1 MSIYK
6 GNKKVVALYKGA
18 TPIIRRYKGTQLIY
32 DATPSDEPINDTLSF
47 AWSGTSSS
55 QTFKINTKIYTAS
68 TNPYSATLTE
78 LGVDKFTNANTM
90 FYNKR
95 AITAVTSIPDTSNVT
110 DMYYM
115 FRYLGVKELD
125 VTKTMNTSACTNMS
139 FMFAYCP
146 NLTSL
151 DLSSFDTSKV
161 NNMQMMFYNDTK
173 LDYLDISGWDLR
185 NVTSKSGM
193 FGNGCKPSKVIMNGC
208 DCDTILFIR
217 QEIANNGVDHT
228 KVVQTDTVCPL
239 SERKEDVTYN
249 VYADPSCAWNK
260 YVYPDSVN
268 KVITII
274 DEYGVTSRE
283 TFTLS
288 STEYTVK
295 FELKGGTPVEGDNE
309 SDEARVIFGNINYN
323 GEIIYTYEFTQN
335 AKPTEVDSDFYLSCD
350 SPKDV
355 VISELII
362 DMNDVPPADEWYFAR
377 FSRTPNGY
385 GDCNECE
392 YGDISISLH
401 EDDISGEINMQITD
415 LQKNDEG
422 KYVLT
427 FNEPYYFQ
435 CAEMNFPFNKV
446 LCITNKS
453 APCGDTISFTSY
465 SSSQRITINEREY
478 DLYNMNDYTETDGR
492 YVFNKS
498 LSELTNGNINTS
510 DGIYSM
516 RRMFNGCSRIISI
529 DNLPCTSNVTN
540 MSQMFQDCE
549 RLTSLDLS
557 SFNVTNVNNMNDM
570 FYNCR
575 ELTSLNLNGWE
586 LNDMVDTENMFSR
599 CDNLRE
605 LYLINP
611 DETTYMKIQNALS
624 QSGIDSQI
632 LITK

>member
-1 MSIYK
+1 M
-6 GNKKVVALYKGA
+6 VALYKGA
-18 TPIIRRYKGTQLIY
+18 TPIIRRYKGTQLIF
-32 DATPSDEPINDTLSF
+32 DATQSDEPKNETLSF
-47 AWSGTSSS
+47 AWSGTSSTM
-55 QTFKINTKIYTAS
+55 QYKLNGTTYTAS
-68 TNPYSATLTE
+68 KNPFTTTLTE
-78 LGVDKFTNANTM
+78 LSITDFTNANAM
-90 FYNKR
+90 FNSKR

-110 DMYYM
+110 NMYYM

-125 VTKTMNTSACTNMS
+125 VTKTMNTSACTDMG

-217 QEIANNGVDHT
+217 QELRNNGVDHT

-239 SERKEDVTYN
+239 GERKEDVRYN
-249 VYADPSCAWNK
+249 VYADSSCAWNK

-268 KVITII
+268 KEITII

-295 FELKGGTPVEGDNE
+295 FELKGGTSVEGDNE
-309 SDEARVIFGNINYN
+309 SDEAREIYGNINYN
-323 GEIIYTYEFTQN
+323 GEIIYTYTFTQM
-335 AKPTEVDSDFYLSCD
+335 AKPTEVDSSFYLSCD

-362 DMNDVPPADEWYFAR
+362 DMNDISPVDGLYFAR
-377 FSRTPNGY
+377 FSRTPNRY
-385 GDCNECE
+385 GDCNECHT
-392 YGDISISLH
+392 GDLSISLH
-401 EDDISGEINMQITD
+401 EDMISGDINMGIRN
-415 LQKNDEG
+415 LPMNDEG

-453 APCGDTISFTSY
+453 ASCGDTISFTWNGDATDSFEFELEMRTRNIYREDCKDNGNGTYTYTTTLSDMGIETLTNCSY
-465 SSSQRITINEREY
+465 AFSHSRYLVELNDFPCTDNVIEMRNMFSSSQ
-478 DLYNMNDYTETDGR
+478 
-492 YVFNKS
+492 V
-498 LSELTNGNINTS
+498 
-510 DGIYSM
+510 
-516 RRMFNGCSRIISI
+516 
-529 DNLPCTSNVTN
+529 SN
-540 MSQMFQDCE
+540 
-549 RLTSLDLS
+549 LDLS
-557 SFNVTNVNNMNDM
+557 SFNVSNVTDMSNM
-570 FYNCR
+570 FYNCSNL
-575 ELTSLNLNGWE
+575 ETLNLNGWK
-586 LNDMVDTENMFSR
+586 LNEMVDTNNMFSYCNR
-599 CDNLRE
+599 LNE
-605 LYLINP
+605 IYLKNS
-611 DETTYMKIQNALS
+611 DDTTYMKIQNALI
-624 QSGIDSQI
+624 QSGIDTQI